1 MSSFQNLTSLQIN
14 DWNAEVYKISKNT
27 PIILPTIKEY
37 GGRVEQINFAISSEV
52 QNRVLIE
59 KDQVVQPEVRTHEA
73 NVGNL
78 FIVGQESFKYYGYT
92 KHYTINENADLYDAS
107 KFNFAVASSVSLL
120 NKAYESDTY
129 NGDGLN
135 KGLITD
141 VSAGSLTYAN
151 GDELLQSLLA
161 KRNKFIAD
169 NNLQASSVVYA
180 MFGGQVYNDL
190 NLPCLNGNK
199 LVGLALSEMGVK
211 VIFTPSFLNA
221 GNRVDFVDFAGLS
234 VACGVEPSV
243 LSPLSIIE
251 QVGTMNRVAQLFTGY
266 QSVAI
271 YKGLNSVQSY
281 VKA

>member
-14 DWNAEVYKISKNT
+14 DWNNMDLAVKNN
-27 PIILPTIKEY
+27 PIIVPTIISAGKGVKY
-37 GGRVEQINFAISSEV
+37 NFAISSEV

-59 KDQVVQPEVRTHEA
+59 KDQVVQPEVRTLEA

-78 FIVGQESFKYYGYT
+78 FIVGQESFKYHAYT

-107 KFNFAVASSVSLL
+107 KFNFAVSSSISVL
-120 NKAYESDTY
+120 NKAYELDSY
-129 NGDGLN
+129 KGDGLN
-135 KGLITD
+135 NGLISGVITD
-141 VSAGSLTYAN
+141 LLTYTT
-151 GDELLQSLLA
+151 GDELLQFILA
-161 KRNKFIAD
+161 KKNKFIAD
-169 NNLQASSVVYA
+169 NNLRASDRVYA
-180 MFGGQVYNDL
+180 MIGGQVYNDL

-199 LVGLALSEMGVK
+199 LVGLALSEMGVE

-234 VACGVEPSV
+234 VAYGIEPSV
-243 LSPLSIIE
+243 ISPLSIIG
-251 QVGTMNRVAQLFTGY
+251 QVGSMNRTAQLFTGY

-281 VKA
+281 VKV